1 MEMFMIGNNDYTK
14 YITVP
19 SYKVNKNPITT
30 EWTDVLKT
38 KHQEV
43 VRTRIEGTFSMLFD
57 DPVELDKFLDDVE
70 NNMTTGNYI
79 HLKVYENKRRELIES
94 DFFIEFELQ
103 NDRPYFRIK
112 THEPFEVK
120 IEER

>member
-1 MEMFMIGNNDYTK
+1 MEMFMIGDNDYTK

-79 HLKVYENKRRELIES
+79 HLKVYENKRRDLIES

-112 THEPFEVK
+112 THETFEVQ